1 MSNCSNN
8 FFGYCALSKKYVR
21 NFICSSVKSELVE
34 SVVLI
39 VISFFLLFSCQKSIK
54 DLLYFIIKY
63 IFMRFLI
70 APDIM
75 QLSIMDFFY
84 NSSSFLVN
92 KVYSKKIF
100 TD

>member
-1 MSNCSNN
+1 
-8 FFGYCALSKKYVR
+8 
-21 NFICSSVKSELVE
+21 
-34 SVVLI
+34 
-39 VISFFLLFSCQKSIK
+39 
-54 DLLYFIIKY
+54 
-63 IFMRFLI
+63 MRFLI

-92 KVYSKKIF
+92 KVYSKKIL